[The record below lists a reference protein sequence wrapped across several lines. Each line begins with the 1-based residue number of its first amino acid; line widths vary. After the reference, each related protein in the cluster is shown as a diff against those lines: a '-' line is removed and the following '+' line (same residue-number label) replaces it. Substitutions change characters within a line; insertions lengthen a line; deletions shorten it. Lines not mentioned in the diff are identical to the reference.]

1 MKILVT
7 PTSMKKSTDNASLRK
22 LENYADEVI
31 YNTTGRPMT
40 AEELLEILPDC
51 DGYLAGVDQ
60 VTEKVLRACP
70 RLRAVSRYGV
80 GYERVDIKAAKECG
94 ILVSNTPGAN
104 AEAVGELAFGMM
116 LTLARQL
123 IPLDQS
129 TRQNGWTRANGI
141 EMYGKTVGI
150 IGLGAIGRVVAR
162 CASGFCMRVIAY
174 DLVIDRAY
182 CKKHGIESQSFD
194 EVLSQSDFLLLHV
207 PLTDSTKHMIDREA
221 FRHMKNGV
229 ILINASRGGL
239 IDETA
244 AEEAL
249 RTGKLGGLGLDAF
262 ETEPPV
268 GSPLFQYENVIA
280 TPHTGAHTKE
290 AVTNM
295 TSMAVDNLIA
305 MLNGEECKYIVNGT

>member
-1 MKILVT
+1 
-7 PTSMKKSTDNASLRK
+7 
-22 LENYADEVI
+22 
-31 YNTTGRPMT
+31 MT

-94 ILVSNTPGAN
+94 ALVSNTPGAN

-194 EVLSQSDFLLLHV
+194 EVLSQSDFLSLHV